1 MTSSPDNIRNLT
13 VSDFMTRNVTTIVE
27 NETMRQACKLMYQDN
42 IGSIV
47 IIKKDTVD
55 QAGTTIKEIPSG
67 IVTERDI
74 ARMIGF
80 SAKFFADMPVSEVMS
95 KPLITVNPN
104 TSVKDVVS
112 LMQQKDI
119 RRLPV
124 MDDTPKMVG
133 IITSK
138 DILKVVMRS
147 FKETMKNKEL
157 ISDGFDLLGL
167 LGVE

>member
-1 MTSSPDNIRNLT
+1 MIT
-13 VSDFMTRNVTTIVE
+13 E
-27 NETMRQACKLMYQDN
+27 
-42 IGSIV
+42 
-47 IIKKDTVD
+47 KD
-55 QAGTTIKEIPSG
+55 IP
-67 IVTERDI
+67 
-74 ARMIGF
+74 RMVGF
-80 SAKFFADMPVSEVMS
+80 SDKFLVDISVREVMS
-95 KPLITVNPN
+95 KPLVTINPD
-104 TSVKDVVS
+104 TLVKDAVV
-112 LMQQKDI
+112 LMEQKNI

-124 MDDTPKMVG
+124 MDNTAKMVG